1 METIEKLGERL
12 EAMEYRARRME
23 RRLRWW
29 RILACGLVVL
39 GLVTLPFAGGTA
51 QEQSTY
57 EKALARRLAALEYK
71 LVGYNELRNIPNFPD
86 VRTGSHNIVV
96 GRQNNFL
103 ALRLSWLFDGRRA
116 SIVVTSRQIVD
127 EDLTLRL
134 PGLLSA

>member
-1 METIEKLGERL
+1 
-12 EAMEYRARRME
+12 
-23 RRLRWW
+23 
-29 RILACGLVVL
+29 
-39 GLVTLPFAGGTA
+39 
-51 QEQSTY
+51 
-57 EKALARRLAALEYK
+57 
-71 LVGYNELRNIPNFPD
+71 